1 MLNKQKRVKEK
12 IIVDF
17 EVVNDEGDILAN
29 DIVDL
34 LELIEENP
42 NYTVKYEYTC
52 E

>member
-42 NYTVKYEYTC
+42 NYAVKYKYTC